1 MYRSH
6 SGLRVG
12 RKVCHEPHAWKALQ
26 SLGFVT
32 GKILNRHLRGAC
44 SKFEGMVASL
54 TNPSRDSV
62 PNYMH
67 ISLYLAHGQHLPN
80 GLWQISAA
88 LPTTSLAEYTQN
100 ASHGQGATDRLSVS
114 QSNLRGSDTRDDADA
129 GGKDQSDAAAMIIN
143 DGGGVGCA
151 VDCCGINRGCWCRR
165 R

>member
-67 ISLYLAHGQHLPN
+67 ISLFLP
-80 GLWQISAA
+80 SSRPTPAKRTVA
-88 LPTTSLAEYTQN
+88 DFCCAPTTSLAEYTQN

-114 QSNLRGSDTRDDADA
+114 KATCGAPTPVMMLMQAARIKAMLLR
-129 GGKDQSDAAAMIIN
+129 
-143 DGGGVGCA
+143 
-151 VDCCGINRGCWCRR
+151 
-165 R
+165 